1 MTQCC
6 AILKVQHNH
15 KIPLVQKCQQ
25 KAITRID
32 DVPLCGTHLRSLD
45 NGDLKVVTT
54 LNRNPPK

>member
-25 KAITRID
+25 KATTRID
-32 DVPLCGTHLRSLD
+32 DIPLCGTHYNALYR
-45 NGDLKVVTT
+45 GDLEVVTT
-54 LNRNPPK
+54 LKRTRI